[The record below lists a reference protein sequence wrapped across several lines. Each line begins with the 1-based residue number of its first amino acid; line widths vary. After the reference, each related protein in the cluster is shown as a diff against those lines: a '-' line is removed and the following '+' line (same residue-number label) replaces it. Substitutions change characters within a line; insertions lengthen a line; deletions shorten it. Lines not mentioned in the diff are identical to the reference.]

1 MKPLILRARLWLH
14 ARGPLWC
21 GAVLLAVVSAL
32 VIGWMVPQR
41 ALNADQHAM
50 ALALIRTPARVVTSA
65 PVLANQN
72 LLAFYAALGE
82 QRYAEQQVKTL
93 FALAAKSGLS
103 LSQGEYKSAPVAAAR
118 LHTYQITLPV
128 KGSYKAIWQFSLA
141 ALRAMPFA
149 ALDDISFKRET
160 IGDANVEARLR
171 LTLYLADGLADR
183 GTP

>member
-1 MKPLILRARLWLH
+1 MEGAMKPLILRLRLWLH

-21 GAVLLAVVSAL
+21 GAALLTIVSAL
-32 VIGWMVPQR
+32 AIGMMAPQG
-41 ALNADQHAM
+41 ALNASEHAV
-50 ALALIRTPARVVTSA
+50 ALALLRMPPKVVTSA

-72 LLAFYAALGE
+72 LLAFYATLGE

-103 LSQGEYKSAPVAAAR
+103 LSQGEYKSAAVAAAR

-149 ALDDISFKRET
+149 SLDDISFKREN
-160 IGDANVEARLR
+160 IVDANVEARLR
-171 LTLYLADGLADR
+171 LTLYLADG

>member
-1 MKPLILRARLWLH
+1 MKPLLLRARLWLT
-14 ARGPLWC
+14 ARGPLAC
-21 GAVLLAVVSAL
+21 GAVLLALIAGAML
-32 VIGWMVPQR
+32 AWMVAQR
-41 ALNADQHAM
+41 SLNAQQHAV
-50 ALALIRTPARVVTSA
+50 ALALVRTPPKVVVSA

-93 FALAAKSGLS
+93 FALAARNGLS

-128 KGSYKAIWQFSLA
+128 KGSYKAIWQFGLA

-149 ALDDISFKRET
+149 SLDDISFKRDT
-160 IGDANVEARLR
+160 IGEPNVEARLR
-171 LTLYLADGLADR
+171 LTLYLADGGA
-183 GTP
+183 P

>member
-1 MKPLILRARLWLH
+1 MNTLMLRIQLWLI
-14 ARGPLWC
+14 ARGALFC
-21 GAVLLAVVSAL
+21 GAALLCLVSLAL
-32 VIGWMVPQR
+32 VAWMLPQR
-41 ALNADQHAM
+41 GRNDAQHAI
-50 ALALIRTPARVVTSA
+50 ALALIRTPPKVVTSA

-72 LLAFYAALGE
+72 LLAFYGALGE

-93 FALAAKSGLS
+93 FGLAAKNGLI
-103 LSQGEYKSAPVAAAR
+103 LSQGEYKSAAVPAAR

-149 ALDDISFKRET
+149 SLDDISFKRDT
-160 IGDANVEARLR
+160 IGDASVEARLR
-171 LTLYLADGLADR
+171 LTLYLADG